1 MEKLY
6 IEKLGKLKDNTREA
20 LEKVCMYTY
29 VYICMYVYIYVY
41 MYIFIYIC
49 TYIYVCIYIYV
60 TIENINIRKESVRT
74 VIKGKLLRLKK
85 EVTIIYS

>member
-29 VYICMYVYIYVY
+29 VYI
-41 MYIFIYIC
+41 YIFIYIYMYRYV
-49 TYIYVCIYIYV
+49 YIHMYIYIYIY
-60 TIENINIRKESVRT
+60 TCNHRK
-74 VIKGKLLRLKK
+74 
-85 EVTIIYS
+85 